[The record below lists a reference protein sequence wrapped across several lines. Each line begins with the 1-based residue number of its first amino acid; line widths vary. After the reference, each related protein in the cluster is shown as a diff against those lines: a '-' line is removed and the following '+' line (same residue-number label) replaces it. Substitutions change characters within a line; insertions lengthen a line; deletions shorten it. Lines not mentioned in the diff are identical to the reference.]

1 MKVLKGIL
9 SESKE
14 YYLDVKKRIQ
24 KRLAKL
30 PKGSIKK
37 RNISGKRY
45 YYIQIRKDKKIKHE
59 YLGKE
64 KLDYNKKENITKN
77 KNSKTFSSLLNYYFT
92 LYFLLLLYS
101 YF

>member
-1 MKVLKGIL
+1 MKVLNGIL
-9 SESKE
+9 KESKK

-37 RNISGKRY
+37 RNISGKKY
-45 YYIQIRKDKKIKHE
+45 YYIQLRKGKKIKHG

-64 KLDYNKKENITKN
+64 KPAQLMKQIKERKTLRDELKKVNEALRVLRR
-77 KNSKTFSSLLNYYFT
+77 SEG
-92 LYFLLLLYS
+92 
-101 YF
+101 